1 MNDSKITWRFE
12 HSNLWFTSN
21 PTNFLKH
28 VAKGTKDL
36 EMHPD
41 TKIIFSDDLSKFLA
55 TRFFDR
61 INCADPV
68 QVEPVPTPTPEN
80 QSTQTVLVSG
90 VHDVVDEPV
99 STPTPFPTPTPP
111 RNSGSRNFGP
121 GL

>member
-1 MNDSKITWRFE
+1 
-12 HSNLWFTSN
+12 
-21 PTNFLKH
+21 
-28 VAKGTKDL
+28 
-36 EMHPD
+36 MHPD

-55 TRFFDR
+55 TRFFNR

-90 VHDVVDEPV
+90 MHDVVDEPV
-99 STPTPFPTPTPP
+99 STPTPFPTPIPTRTP
-111 RNSGSRNFGP
+111 RSRNLGP